1 MIGNTP
7 PLGDM
12 LSEHRRAV
20 QTATGRSSLTAT
32 KRKHRVV
39 PQATRRSMCAAHP
52 RNDMALFFD
61 TKSANVSG
69 VMTEEKQTPGD
80 ESTLRKQDL
89 VSWNR
94 ESPMTY
100 KAKAK
105 FPYIIQR

>member
-20 QTATGRSSLTAT
+20 QTATGRSYLT
-32 KRKHRVV
+32 
-39 PQATRRSMCAAHP
+39 AHP

-61 TKSANVSG
+61 TKSANISG

-89 VSWNR
+89 VLWNR